1 MSRPLADVT
10 AGMALSALLT
20 TGLASVSPSITPT
33 AVRSADVSKTS
44 PALTLAVS
52 GARLTVAGTPRFL
65 VFVSYFDAMD
75 AAFLDTDL
83 AWIADRADGIRV
95 FVNWWDFDDRRRCAT
110 RFSDRTLMRVN
121 AEGAVSVSPERLDRL
136 KAVLAAARSHGLV
149 VDLTFSYESVTGLSK
164 LEGTADGDVCGSSS
178 SVQNQVRLEPYVR
191 AVGEV
196 AKAVSDLAFDHVLID
211 VQNEINGGWGR
222 LTPDE
227 VAALASAVHHNAP
240 GRPVTASSFDPD
252 PARQLRT
259 LQHARLDVLTF
270 HDWPRNKAWPERT
283 GQQVTA
289 FRLALAKAGLE
300 LPIFA
305 GEPDRS
311 TYGRGASAFS
321 ISMQGAERAGAA
333 AWTLHTRAGFRLDT
347 RRFSDALDPAAR
359 QFLDERA
366 RRPPPGPA
374 PPAR

>member
-1 MSRPLADVT
+1 
-10 AGMALSALLT
+10 MALSAVLT
-20 TGLASVSPSITPT
+20 TGLASVSPAINPT
-33 AVRSADVSKTS
+33 AVRSADVSNPS
-44 PALTLAVS
+44 RALTLAVS
-52 GARLTVAGTPRFL
+52 GERLTVAGTPRFL
-65 VFVSYFDAMD
+65 VFVSYFDALD
-75 AAFLDTDL
+75 AAFLDADL

-121 AEGAVSVSPERLDRL
+121 ADGGVSLAPERLNRL

-149 VDLTFSYESVTGLSK
+149 VDLTFSYESVKGLSK
-164 LEGTADGDVCGSSS
+164 LEGNAEGDVCGSSS
-178 SVQNQVRLEPYVR
+178 SVQNQVRLEPYAR

-196 AKAVSDLAFDHVLID
+196 AKAVSDPAFDHVLVD
-211 VQNEINGGWGR
+211 VQNEVNGGWGR

-227 VAALASAVHHNAP
+227 VAAVASAVHGNAP

-252 PARQLRT
+252 PARQLRM
-259 LQHARLDVLTF
+259 LQQARLDVLTF
-270 HDWPRNKAWPERT
+270 HDWPRTKAWPERT
-283 GQQVTA
+283 ASQVTA
-289 FRLALAKAGLE
+289 FRVALAKAGLE
-300 LPIFA
+300 RPIFA

-333 AWTLHTRAGFRLDT
+333 AWTLHTRAGFRLDS
-347 RRFSDALDPAAR
+347 RPFREALDPAAR

-366 RRPPPGPA
+366 RQPPPSPA
-374 PPAR
+374 PPAH